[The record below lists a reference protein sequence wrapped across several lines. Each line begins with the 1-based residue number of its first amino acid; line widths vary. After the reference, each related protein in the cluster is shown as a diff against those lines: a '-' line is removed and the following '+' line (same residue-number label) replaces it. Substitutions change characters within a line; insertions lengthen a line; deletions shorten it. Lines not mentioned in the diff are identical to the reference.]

1 MKELIS
7 RFPNKK
13 DENAK
18 NLETAKDWISFNSPV
33 LSVFFRG
40 DICFEIFC
48 KTPMSI
54 DKNKS
59 SRRRNVIHGIN
70 SINQSDC
77 KFVVSK
83 RATSSV
89 RAWSNLF
96 NKHVAVNL
104 TLDLDESEMI
114 KKKTPLIEL
123 IESPLS

>member
-1 MKELIS
+1 M
-7 RFPNKK
+7 
-13 DENAK
+13 
-18 NLETAKDWISFNSPV
+18 
-33 LSVFFRG
+33 
-40 DICFEIFC
+40 
-48 KTPMSI
+48 
-54 DKNKS
+54 
-59 SRRRNVIHGIN
+59 IHGIN

-96 NKHVAVNL
+96 NKHAVVNL

-123 IESPLS
+123 IELPLS

>member
-40 DICFEIFC
+40 EIFFEVFC
-48 KTPMSI
+48 LTPMSI
-54 DKNKS
+54 DKNIS

-70 SINQSDC
+70 WINQSDC

-83 RATSSV
+83 RVTSSV
-89 RAWSNLF
+89 RVWSNLF
-96 NKHVAVNL
+96 SKHAVVNL
-104 TLDLDESEMI
+104 ILNLDELEMI
-114 KKKTPLIEL
+114 KKKTHSIEL